1 MRRVR
6 RFGKVEGPYTPHL
19 DAMRTSQALLDFML
33 SRWVRIGTL
42 TVRYPDGSLR
52 VHGSGDAPHAGLT
65 ICNARAER
73 QLATNPA
80 LALGECYM
88 NGELVPLDCTLH
100 QLLDLIFLN
109 CDGNEHPIERWH
121 ARLRWIA
128 RRWNQMNSVS
138 RSRRNIAHHYDL
150 DGRLYALLLDAD
162 QQYSC
167 AYFPRGDET
176 LAEAQ
181 RLKKRHLAS
190 KLHLTRDGLEVL
202 DIGCGWGGM
211 ALYLARE
218 HGARVVGLTL
228 SEEQLRAANERALR
242 EGLQDRVRFELRD
255 YRLWT
260 QPVDRIVSVGM
271 FEHVGVNHHAAFFEG
286 VRNTLREDGVAVIHA
301 IGQSTV
307 PTATNPWI
315 AKYIFP
321 GGYSPAVSEV
331 MSAVEQSGL
340 WATDL
345 EILRLHYAATL
356 AHWRANLDRHREQL
370 RRLYDERFVR
380 MFEFYLAG
388 SELSF
393 RRMRLI
399 NWQLQLTRRVD
410 TLPISRDYMFDH
422 ERAAAAAL
430 P

>member
-1 MRRVR
+1 
-6 RFGKVEGPYTPHL
+6 
-19 DAMRTSQALLDFML
+19 ML
-33 SRWVRIGTL
+33 SRWLRTGTL
-42 TVRYPDGSLR
+42 SVRYPGGSSKTYGR
-52 VHGSGDAPHAGLT
+52 GDEPRAGLAIRT
-65 ICNARAER
+65 ARAER
-73 QLATNPA
+73 QLATNPS

-100 QLLDLIFLN
+100 QLLDLILLN
-109 CDGNEHPIERWH
+109 CDGNELPIERWMNK
-121 ARLRWIA
+121 LRWIA
-128 RRWNQMNSVS
+128 RRWAQMNSVS
-138 RSRRNIAHHYDL
+138 RARRNVAHHYDL

-190 KLHLTRDGLEVL
+190 KLHLTRDNLEVL

-218 HGARVVGLTL
+218 HGARVTGLTL
-228 SEEQLRAANERALR
+228 SSEQLQAARARALR
-242 EGLQDRVRFELRD
+242 EGLQDRVRFELLD
-255 YRLWT
+255 YRQWT
-260 QPVDRIVSVGM
+260 QPVDRVVSVGM
-271 FEHVGVNHHAAFFEG
+271 FEHVGVNHHATFFEA

-331 MSAVEQSGL
+331 LSAVERSGL

-356 AHWRANLDRHREQL
+356 AHWRANLDRHREEL

-393 RRMRLI
+393 RRSRLI

-410 TLPISRDYMFDH
+410 TLPISRDYMFEH
-422 ERAAAAAL
+422 ERAAAAVPAL